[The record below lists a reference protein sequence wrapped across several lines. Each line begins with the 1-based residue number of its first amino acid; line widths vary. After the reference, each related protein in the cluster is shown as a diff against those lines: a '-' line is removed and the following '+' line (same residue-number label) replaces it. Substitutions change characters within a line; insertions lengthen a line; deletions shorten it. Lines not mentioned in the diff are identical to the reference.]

1 MGEYITK
8 YPFLLN
14 ADGLTMAEVQRIF
27 QLDPEPPEVEDIN
40 DYIQSAVDTA
50 DLRHFTFFLHHY
62 EKRLNNR
69 VYRFLIREGIDRY
82 NPERFLDYKLS
93 CVLAM
98 LEDLPKYDS
107 SKGADFLTFAH
118 FNIGN
123 ALLECRM
130 REEAGSFE
138 NVDEYKA
145 VRNIAWLYNNS
156 GKSEKEVIAE
166 YAAGQKCSEKTAAEH
181 LGVARMNRS
190 RVPFY
195 ATIQDEDEEETGED
209 VTRDDSWNYADI
221 LWNGIRTDAVQSAF
235 EKLTYREQTLLEERN
250 AICMT
255 CGRVSPLSSRSSF
268 EDLATKFE
276 GSTAGGAERAYV
288 KAVDKLTRKLVENG
302 ALHSV
307 ELRRVSQIKTGK
319 KISAAVYEYRAMYGL
334 WTCDGEWG
342 KIQFD
347 FSAGTA
353 KIEALADWD
362 TTVSHIFA
370 NRAIS
375 HLLSLPVDALP
386 KKLLLT
392 FE

>member
-1 MGEYITK
+1 MGEYIQK

-14 ADGLTMAEVQRIF
+14 ANGLTMADVQRVF

-40 DYIQSAVDTA
+40 DYIISWAASAN
-50 DLRHFTFFLHHY
+50 LQHFSFFLHHY
-62 EKRLNNR
+62 EKRLNSR

-82 NPERFLDYKLS
+82 DPERFLDYKLS

-118 FNIGN
+118 YDIGN

-145 VRNIAWLYNNS
+145 VRGIAWLYNNS
-156 GKSEKEVIAE
+156 EKSEKEVIAE
-166 YAAGQKCSEKTAAEH
+166 YGAKNNCSEKTAAEH
-181 LGVARMNRS
+181 LKVARMNRS

-195 ATIQDEDEEETGED
+195 ATVQDEDAEETGED
-209 VTRDDSWNYADI
+209 VTRDDSWNYTDI
-221 LWNGIRTDAVQSAF
+221 LWDGIRAEAVQAAF
-235 EKLTYREQTLLEERN
+235 EKLSYREQTYLEKRN

-255 CGRVSPLSSRSSF
+255 CGRVSSLKARSSF

-276 GSTAGGAERAYV
+276 GSSTSGAERAYG
-288 KAVDKLTRKLVENG
+288 KAVDKLTRKLVEAG
-302 ALHSV
+302 ALHAV
-307 ELRRVSQIKTGK
+307 ELRRVSQTKAGK
-319 KISAAVYEYRAMYGL
+319 KIFAAVYEYLVDY
-334 WTCDGEWG
+334 DGEWG
-342 KIQFD
+342 KIHFD
-347 FSAGTA
+347 FTVGIA

-362 TTVSHIFA
+362 TTKSHVFA

-386 KKLLLT
+386 KNLLLA